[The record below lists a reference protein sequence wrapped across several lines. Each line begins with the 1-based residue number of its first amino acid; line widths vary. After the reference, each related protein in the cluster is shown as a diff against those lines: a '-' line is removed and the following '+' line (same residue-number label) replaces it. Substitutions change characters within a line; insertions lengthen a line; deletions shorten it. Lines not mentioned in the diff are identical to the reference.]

1 MDESGDFSM
10 QSTGI
15 MLTLALAQLVVTIS
29 LAYFLYDANR
39 KYVAMSSP
47 TSEVRL
53 PSFTDDELM
62 VMKYLLE
69 NDGQALQA
77 SIGKDLNIPKASLSR
92 MVKRLAENGLLA
104 VEKRGRYNYVLIT
117 NREYVEKIIKSS
129 NNEKVKQ

>member
-1 MDESGDFSM
+1 
-10 QSTGI
+10 

-39 KYVAMSSP
+39 KYIAMSTP
-47 TSEVRL
+47 PASEIRL

-69 NDGQALQA
+69 KDGQALQA

-104 VEKRGRYNYVLIT
+104 VEKRGGRYNYVLIT
-117 NREYVEKIIKSS
+117 NREYVEKIIRSS

>member
-1 MDESGDFSM
+1 MP
-10 QSTGI
+10 STGI

-39 KYVAMSSP
+39 KYIAMSTP
-47 TSEVRL
+47 ASEIRL

-69 NDGQALQA
+69 KDGQALQA

-117 NREYVEKIIKSS
+117 NREYVEKIIRSS